1 MQLKEKKEKSTDE
14 KVISDVNAD
23 EEHLLK
29 ESDDDLMDKY
39 QEDFNV
45 RFMVSCKKDDLE
57 NIRK

>member
-23 EEHLLK
+23 EEQLLK